1 MKYLLAFLL
10 LAGAC
15 HVAPAQV
22 KPEKVRHV
30 VTVRGE
36 LSFLVLNSRQKR
48 KEGKGELAIRL
59 NGGGIKADT
68 TLVFQLG
75 KPVLFW
81 YSIDS
86 VPEACL
92 LQAFASV
99 RYEDILHSDVG
110 EASAKLLVYIDDK
123 LAAADFDTGTLG
135 ATAYAE
141 VLVGAIPYGKPLQLE
156 NKSGRY

>member
-10 LAGAC
+10 LVGTYGA
-15 HVAPAQV
+15 APAQG
-22 KPEKVRHV
+22 KPEKARHV

-36 LSFLVLNSRQKR
+36 LSFLVLNSKQKR

-59 NGGGIKADT
+59 NGGIKSDT

-81 YSIDS
+81 YSIES
-86 VPEACL
+86 VPEDCL

-99 RYEDILHSDVG
+99 KYQDILHSDVG